1 MSAPVE
7 LIVEDDEDSIL
18 ESEREGENRLR
29 TLNKKVVPKLY
40 NLDTNEVEKTFVH
53 EIRLSFKLGDPKKTK
68 KKDLKNQ
75 EERLI
80 VLYTES
86 NEWSVFWRNTIQGLH
101 DSNRKFTYNQNI
113 KREDVLDVK
122 LLDSIRNKE
131 DEKNDN
137 HGILEASH
145 KRNQNKRS
153 RTIT

>member
-7 LIVEDDEDSIL
+7 LIVDEDEDSIL

-101 DSNRKFTYNQNI
+101 DSNRKFTYN
-113 KREDVLDVK
+113 
-122 LLDSIRNKE
+122 
-131 DEKNDN
+131 
-137 HGILEASH
+137 
-145 KRNQNKRS
+145 
-153 RTIT
+153 